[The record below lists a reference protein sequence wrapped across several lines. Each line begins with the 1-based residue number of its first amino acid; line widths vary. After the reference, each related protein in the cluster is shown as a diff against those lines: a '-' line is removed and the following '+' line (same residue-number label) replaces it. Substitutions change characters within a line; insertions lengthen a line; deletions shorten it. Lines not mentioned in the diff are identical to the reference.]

1 MQHRQGDRE
10 ATLQPSCVAGLTA
23 AISSHSSMAIV
34 RLPARQM
41 QEMTGHP
48 HRGYGSDS
56 SESGRMEDDRRPGA
70 DREGLPDT

>member
-1 MQHRQGDRE
+1 
-10 ATLQPSCVAGLTA
+10 
-23 AISSHSSMAIV
+23 MAIV